1 MDLHNLALF
10 HAIAEAGSITAGA
23 QRMHLSQPAASK
35 RLADLER
42 SLGTPLFD
50 RLPKRGIRPTAA
62 GEVLLAFSSRV
73 AALEAQAERALRGL
87 SGGEAG
93 RLMIGAS
100 STIGTYLLPPA
111 IAAFRTERPGVEVD
125 LRIGNS
131 DAIVALLRDAH
142 IDVAFTEDNRAEV
155 GEGIVSERLAGD
167 DLLVCCRVG
176 HPLLQR
182 EALRSA
188 ELVRYPFILR
198 EHGSGAR
205 AVFTQALAASGATVT
220 PDLVLGSNEA
230 IKRAL
235 TACNHL
241 AALPRMAVSDE
252 LANGLLAELSVQ
264 DLRMQRDLHILRQAW
279 RQDSPPIAAFL
290 GILRRPAGRNLVR

>member
-1 MDLHNLALF
+1 MDLHNLALVQ
-10 HAIAEAGSITAGA
+10 AIAEAGSITAGA
-23 QRMHLSQPAASK
+23 KRLHLSQPAASK
-35 RLADLER
+35 RLTDLER
-42 SLGTPLFD
+42 SLGTTLFD

-62 GEVLLAFSSRV
+62 GEILLAFSSRV
-73 AALEAQAERALRGL
+73 AALESQAERALRSL
-87 SGGEAG
+87 IGGEAG

-131 DAIVALLRDAH
+131 DAIVAQLRDTH
-142 IDVAFTEDNRAEV
+142 IDVAFTEDNRADV
-155 GEGIVSERLAGD
+155 GEDIVSERLAGD
-167 DLLVCCRVG
+167 DLLICCRVG

-182 EALRSA
+182 QSLRTA

-198 EHGSGAR
+198 EPGSGAR
-205 AVFTQALAASGATVT
+205 SVFTRALADSGVAVT

-252 LANGLLAELSVQ
+252 LANGLLAEVAVH
-264 DLRMQRDLHILRQAW
+264 DLRMHRDLHILRQAW

-290 GILRRPAGRNLVR
+290 AILRRPAGRSPVR